1 MICILSRPSP
11 RPSPAHAGEG
21 DLRDLQLH
29 HRLWR
34 PHGGCG
40 GRGGQLFHHSRE
52 RSFRAH
58 LHQRAPLHVH
68 QGGDPRR
75 PAHRGPRRHP
85 HHLRDPPPPPPRP
98 PPHLRPHAHPTTSP
112 PTRIPD

>member
-40 GRGGQLFHHSRE
+40 GRGGQLFHHSPE
-52 RSFRAH
+52 PSFRAH
-58 LHQRAPLHVH
+58 LHERVALHVH
-68 QGGDPRR
+68 QGSDAPP
-75 PAHRGPRRHP
+75 PAHRTAQLHLHHLTYASAPPARPPLPLVHHRHP
-85 HHLRDPPPPPPRP
+85 S
-98 PPHLRPHAHPTTSP
+98 T
-112 PTRIPD
+112 